1 MKFTATV
8 FVALLSL
15 GAFAADPVSPPRR
28 RNLDTVM
35 MAAADDGAD
44 SVVQTFGPGGEA
56 QCTTKANTAC
66 GSCSMTCPV
75 GKSAVCAV
83 GVPSPDSAMSASGP
97 KCARPPSCTCK

>member
-1 MKFTATV
+1 MSGNLNT
-8 FVALLSL
+8 
-15 GAFAADPVSPPRR
+15 PV
-28 RNLDTVM
+28 
-35 MAAADDGAD
+35 DDGTD
-44 SVVQTFGPGGEA
+44 SVLHSFGPGGEA

-83 GVPSPDSAMSASGP
+83 GVPSPDSVMSTSGP